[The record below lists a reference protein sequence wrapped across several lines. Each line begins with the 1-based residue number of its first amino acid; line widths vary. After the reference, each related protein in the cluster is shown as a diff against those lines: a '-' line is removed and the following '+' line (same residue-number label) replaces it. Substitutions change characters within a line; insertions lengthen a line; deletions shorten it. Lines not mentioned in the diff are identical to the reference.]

1 MTKEKLEKAKE
12 LTYKIEKYKVYLRT
26 IRTYEK
32 GKYFGRDLKISLL
45 RFQPMDY
52 DAIYDDLFIC
62 DVNLKKDIL
71 NTIKIYYVALIQKLE
86 QELEAI

>member
-12 LTYKIEKYKVYLRT
+12 LTNKIEKYKKYLKD
-26 IRTYEK
+26 IRNYEK
-32 GKYFGRDLKISLL
+32 GKYFDRELKICLL

-52 DAIYDDLFIC
+52 NAIYDDLFIQ
-62 DVNLKKDIL
+62 DINLKKDIL

-86 QELEAI
+86 QELENL

>member
-12 LTYKIEKYKVYLRT
+12 LTNKIEKYKVCLKD
-26 IRTYEK
+26 IRNYEK
-32 GKYFGRDLKISLL
+32 GRYFDRDLKICLF

-52 DAIYDDLFIC
+52 NAVYDDVFIQ
-62 DVNLKKDIL
+62 DINLKKDIL

-86 QELEAI
+86 QELENL

>member
-12 LTYKIEKYKVYLRT
+12 LTNKIEKYKLYLKD

-32 GKYFGRDLKISLL
+32 GKYFNNDLKICLL

-52 DAIYDDLFIC
+52 NAIYDDLFIQ
-62 DVNLKKDIL
+62 DVKLKKDIL

-86 QELEAI
+86 QELENL

>member
-12 LTYKIEKYKVYLRT
+12 LTSKIDKYKSYLKN
-26 IRTYEK
+26 IRTYEN
-32 GKYFGRDLKISLL
+32 GKYFNRDLKIGLL

-52 DAIYDDLFIC
+52 NAIYDDLFIQ
-62 DVNLKKDIL
+62 DVKLKKDIL

-86 QELEAI
+86 QELENL